1 MKVYL
6 FTTIVM
12 SLLLLIVF
20 YISSR
25 FLAIKSFHPYF
36 PHLVGFFFLQS
47 LPISYL
53 LTKAK
58 QQTGMFVMYVL
69 ASVGFRFITSLFFL
83 MIFYILDIDNIVN
96 FSIQFIILYF
106 IYLIFELWIVLIKLR
121 RS

>member
-83 MIFYILDIDNIVN
+83 MIFYVLNIDNIVN

-106 IYLIFELWIVLIKLR
+106 IYLIFELLIVLIKLR